1 MAWPLAAHWVFETLW
16 PRRCPACGG
25 SAASPGA
32 DWCQS
37 CAAELAIL
45 AGRSYCP
52 TCGADTS
59 SLLIRD
65 GRCPSCRKL
74 RLRHVELVRVGPYGG
89 PLRAAIVS
97 FKYRRKKSLDR
108 ILAGLLWAALQG
120 RGWFEAVDLIVPV
133 PSHWSRRLAR
143 GYDHVDMLARQVA
156 ELSDKPVGRAL
167 KAAKRVRPQ
176 VGLSRDA
183 RFSNV
188 RGAFGVAGWV
198 RAWEGSVCL
207 VDDVTT
213 TGATVQEA
221 AATLARAGLDRIF
234 VAVVAKATIP
244 GDRPSLM

>member
-1 MAWPLAAHWVFETLW
+1 MTWSLAGHWVSETLW
-16 PRRCPACGG
+16 PRRCPACGA
-25 SAASPGA
+25 SAALPGA

-37 CAAELAIL
+37 CSAELAAL
-45 AGRSYCP
+45 AGRTYCP
-52 TCGADTS
+52 ACGGDAS
-59 SLLIRD
+59 ELLTGD
-65 GRCPSCRKL
+65 GRCPNCRKL
-74 RLRHVELVRVGPYGG
+74 RLRHAELVRVGAYAG
-89 PLRAAIVS
+89 PLRAAVVS

-108 ILAGLLWAALQG
+108 ILANLLWAALQG
-120 RGWFEAVDLIVPV
+120 RGWFEAIDLIVPV

-156 ELSDKPVGRAL
+156 ELSGKPVGRAL

-183 RFSNV
+183 RFANV
-188 RGAFGVAGWV
+188 RGAFRVAGWV

-213 TGATVQEA
+213 TGATVHEA
-221 AATLARAGLDRIF
+221 AATLVRAGLDRVF